1 MHILHLKNTKLLHS
15 QAGRFLLV
23 GGATV
28 LVDFVVYV
36 LLLFVGIETD
46 MAKGIS
52 FSMGAVFAY
61 FANKGYTFNSQ
72 KKGLYRFMLF
82 SVLYGLTLVVNIS
95 ANELVLFLLDKTQL
109 FIVFAF
115 LVATIVS
122 AILNYLG
129 MKYIIFKN

>member
-1 MHILHLKNTKLLHS
+1 
-15 QAGRFLLV
+15 
-23 GGATV
+23 
-28 LVDFVVYV
+28 
-36 LLLFVGIETD
+36 

-72 KKGLYRFMLF
+72 KKGLYTFMLL
-82 SVLYGLTLVVNIS
+82 SELYGLTLVVNIS

>member
-1 MHILHLKNTKLLHS
+1 MHILHPKNTKLLHS

-36 LLLFVGIETD
+36 LLLFVGIETN
-46 MAKGIS
+46 ASKGVS
-52 FSMGAVFAY
+52 FSVGAVFAY
-61 FANKGYTFNSQ
+61 FANKGYTFNSH

-122 AILNYLG
+122 ATLNYLG
-129 MKYIIFKN
+129 MKYIIFKD